1 MTDVDMEMDM
11 DMDDYSASPTQETQ
25 DHIDGQQQ
33 SPDQPPVKIRKKPGR
48 KPNPASPALRKA
60 QNRAAQRAF
69 RERKG
74 IVESKDH
81 AIDSKC

>member
-1 MTDVDMEMDM
+1 MTDIDMEMDM
-11 DMDDYSASPTQETQ
+11 DMDDFPPSPTQETQ
-25 DHIDGQQQ
+25 DHNNGQQQ
-33 SPDQPPVKIRKKPGR
+33 PHDQSPPVKIRKKPGR

-74 IVESKDH
+74 IV
-81 AIDSKC
+81 